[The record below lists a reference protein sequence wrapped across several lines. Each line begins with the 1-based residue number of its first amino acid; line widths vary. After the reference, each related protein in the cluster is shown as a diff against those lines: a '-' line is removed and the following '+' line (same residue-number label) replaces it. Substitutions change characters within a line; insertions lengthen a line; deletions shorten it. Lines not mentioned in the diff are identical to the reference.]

1 MWEIYSIGD
10 AAYLEMILNAV
21 AMITGTG
28 DFQVAI
34 KIAFLLGVMVVLFQ
48 AIAQGGRGINF
59 GALLIGWI
67 LFSLLYGST
76 ARVNI
81 TDVYSGQ
88 VRSVAN
94 VPYGV
99 AAVGSII
106 SQVGYQLT
114 RIFETAFSTPAMTST
129 GFATSIQT
137 LAKVRQSV
145 VDPISLGRANSPNE
159 NDDIFRSWQ
168 NYIKDCTLVGV
179 DVNQKSLDSIYRT
192 ADPFEAVRF
201 DSDLYGTQI
210 FVNGTTTQPTC
221 TQAWQTLRDVT
232 TGTQF
237 VPVLV
242 EVLTAKLN
250 DRNMPNPMQADA
262 AIASALTSLNQGA
275 VSAQDYMLAAVL
287 LPALEDAVVGKH
299 LSEQAFTHAVMA
311 RDATEKRNTQWATE
325 QSLFGTIVRPM
336 MTFFEGF
343 VYAVTPIMGFLIGLG
358 QVGVMVAAR
367 YILTLLWIQLWMPCL
382 AIINLYISMV
392 ATNKMAALASAQQM
406 PLPSF
411 GGLYELDLMLANWI
425 STGGMLAASVPAI
438 SLMLV
443 YGASSVTAAHL
454 ARRLEGR
461 DHIDEGIATPQTV
474 TAGPVVASAAM
485 YSRDMVGGMRY
496 TGQEAVTPTMSIS
509 DNRTQALSTAFGDTA
524 TAENIFRHSKDIGR
538 QVQASSSRA
547 DSLVNEAIRGVDGS
561 AQWAQ
566 NERDELAGIL
576 SGNFGMRAGGAVGG
590 GLQAQLQSTYGTAK
604 AASIMQAISNVE
616 KTRGGRSIE
625 AQYKEAVTDDF
636 KAGTTNAWS
645 NAMSEENRKAIAAST
660 STGMRSDVSLVQLS
674 NQLAGNAALSK
685 QLEEASRTHGVE
697 GAAQDWAR
705 ARVWAFGGDTRRAVA
720 AGRLVALDNAAASGN
735 NKANAAVLTVV
746 AGALGHGTS
755 HNADMPDQKAAT
767 LTGDR
772 VQAQGD
778 NIEGLVNGVMTDP
791 SFAPDTHHADARAQV
806 DGTRTAALSERGQQ
820 QEKTLLGNLARQ
832 LGTDSLVTGES
843 SYART
848 ATEVA
853 AGTLKAADDLTR
865 YALQHGGQTFFAG
878 VRGAATGWQKGLEAV
893 QNENTRRA
901 ASGDK
906 PLSTFESAKMV
917 ARHMEGTSQQEAL
930 QVYEGLRQAAVGY
943 ARESLGLTPAQAQ
956 YYAYQQTNTLGR
968 LMNLGAEQ
976 LGLHTPTDEA
986 LRKAILEEEKGNTQ
1000 NADFVARA
1008 IAGTARSGNQQYLET
1023 VREINR
1029 VREFS
1034 GKQP

>member
-48 AIAQGGRGINF
+48 AITQGGRGINF

-67 LFSLLYGST
+67 LFGLLYGST
-76 ARVNI
+76 ARVSI

-88 VRSVAN
+88 VRTVAN

-114 RIFETAFSTPAMTST
+114 RIFETVFSTPAMTST
-129 GFATSIQT
+129 GFASSIQT
-137 LAKVRQSV
+137 LAKVRQGV
-145 VDPISLGRANSPNE
+145 VDPISLGRANSPNP

-168 NYIKDCTLVGV
+168 NYNKDCTLVGV
-179 DVNQKSLDSIYRT
+179 DINQKSIDSIYRT

-210 FVNGTTTQPTC
+210 FVNGATTQPTC

-250 DRNMPNPMQADA
+250 ERNMPNPMQADA

-311 RDATEKRNTQWATE
+311 RDAVEKRNTQWAAE

-367 YILTLLWIQLWMPCL
+367 YVLTLLWIQLWMPSL

-411 GGLYELDLMLANWI
+411 GGLYELDQMLANWI

-461 DHIDEGIATPQTV
+461 DHIDENIATPQTM
-474 TAGPVVASAAM
+474 TAGPLVASAAM
-485 YSRDMVGGMRY
+485 YSRDMVSGARY
-496 TGQEAVTPTMSIS
+496 TGLETTMPTMTIA
-509 DNRTQALSTAFGDTA
+509 DNREQALATAFTNRG
-524 TAENIFRHSKDIGR
+524 TAENIFRNSREVGQ
-538 QVQASSSRA
+538 QVRGSRSNA
-547 DSLVNEAIRGVDGS
+547 DSLVNKVVSGIDGS

-566 NERDELAGIL
+566 AERDELAGIL
-576 SGNFGMRAGGAVGG
+576 TGNFGMSMQGPIKGGI
-590 GLQAQLQSTYGTAK
+590 QAQLASRYGTEK
-604 AASIMQAISNVE
+604 AAKILQGIRNVE
-616 KTRGGRSIE
+616 EASGGKSIE
-625 AQYKEAVTDDF
+625 AMYQEAVTNDV
-636 KAGTTNAWS
+636 KLGAINGWTT
-645 NAMSEENRKAIAAST
+645 AMSEENRKALQAST
-660 STGMRSDVSLVQLS
+660 RAGMSSSVNLVPLS
-674 NQLAGNAALSK
+674 KQIAGHPALSK
-685 QLEEASRTHGVE
+685 QLEDDSRTLGVE
-697 GAAQDWAR
+697 GKAQDWAR
-705 ARVWAFGGDTRRAVA
+705 ARAWAFGGDTSRAIA
-720 AGRLVALDNAAASGN
+720 AGRLIELDNLAAKGDN
-735 NKANAAVLTVV
+735 RANAAVLTAVSST
-746 AGALGHGTS
+746 LGHGTS
-755 HNADMPDQKAAT
+755 HDAAMPDEKT
-767 LTGDR
+767 TGLQPG
-772 VQAQGD
+772 QAYAIGD
-778 NIEGLVNGVMTDP
+778 GTEGLVSEMMTNEDFSP
-791 SFAPDTHHADARAQV
+791 KSFAANSRAQV
-806 DGTRTAALSERGQQ
+806 DAARDASLTNTGDQ
-820 QEKTLLGNLARQ
+820 QEALLLGNLERQ
-832 LGTDSLVTGES
+832 LGTDGLVTGES
-843 SYART
+843 SHTRT
-848 ATEVA
+848 TTEVA
-853 AGTLKAADDLTR
+853 AGTLKAANDLTR
-865 YALQHGGQTFFAG
+865 YALHYGGETWVAG
-878 VRGAATGWQKGLEAV
+878 VRGAAIGWQKGLEAV
-893 QNENTRRA
+893 RAENSRRA
-901 ASGDK
+901 GVGER
-906 PLSTFESAKMV
+906 PLSLLESGKIV
-917 ARHMEGTSQQEAL
+917 GKHMEGTSQQEA
-930 QVYEGLRQAAVGY
+930 QRVYEGLRQSAVDY
-943 ARESLGLTPAQAQ
+943 AIYNLGLTPAQAQ

-968 LMNLGAEQ
+968 LMNLGSEQ
-976 LGLHTPTDEA
+976 IGVHTSKDEE
-986 LRKAILEEEKGNTQ
+986 LRKAIIAEEKGSARS
-1000 NADFVARA
+1000 ADVIARA

-1023 VREINR
+1023 VRELNR
-1029 VREFS
+1029 VRQFP

>member
-28 DFQVAI
+28 DFQVAV

-76 ARVNI
+76 ARVSI

-88 VRSVAN
+88 VRTVAN

-129 GFATSIQT
+129 GFASSIQT
-137 LAKVRQSV
+137 LAKVRQGV
-145 VDPISLGRANSPNE
+145 VDPISLGRANSPNP

-179 DVNQKSLDSIYRT
+179 DVNQKSIDSIYRT

-250 DRNMPNPMQADA
+250 ERNMPNPMQADA

-311 RDATEKRNTQWATE
+311 RDAVEKRNTQWAAE

-367 YILTLLWIQLWMPCL
+367 YVLTLLWIQLWMPSL

-411 GGLYELDLMLANWI
+411 GGLYELDQMLANWI

-461 DHIDEGIATPQTV
+461 DHIDEGIATPQAV

-496 TGQEAVTPTMSIS
+496 TGQETVTPSLSIS
-509 DNRTQALSTAFGDTA
+509 DNRAQALSTAFSDTA
-524 TAENIFRHSKDIGR
+524 TAENIFRHSKEIGR
-538 QVQASSSRA
+538 QVQASNSKA
-547 DSLVNEAIRGVDGS
+547 DSLVNEVIRGVDGS
-561 AQWAQ
+561 AHWAQ

-576 SGNFGMRAGGAVGG
+576 SGTFGMKAGGAVGG
-590 GLQAQLQSTYGTAK
+590 GLQAQLQNTYGTTK
-604 AASIMQAISNVE
+604 AASIMQGISNVE
-616 KTRGGRSIE
+616 KARGGKSIE
-625 AQYKEAVTDDF
+625 ALYKEAVTDDF

-645 NAMSEENRKAIAAST
+645 SAMSEENRKAVTAST
-660 STGMRSDVSLVQLS
+660 STGMRSDVNLVQLS

-685 QLEEASRTHGVE
+685 QLEEASRTLGAE

-705 ARVWAFGGDTRRAVA
+705 ARVWAFGGDTTKAVA
-720 AGRLVALDNAAASGN
+720 AGRLVALDNAAAAGD
-735 NKANAAVLTVV
+735 NKANAAVLTAV

-755 HNADMPDQKAAT
+755 YRADMPSEKTAALESGQT
-767 LTGDR
+767 
-772 VQAQGD
+772 QAQGD
-778 NIEGLVNGVMTDP
+778 KIEGLVNGVMTSP
-791 SFAPDTHHADARAQV
+791 SFAPDTHHAESRAEV
-806 DGTRTAALSERGQQ
+806 TGARTAAFSKRGGQ
-820 QEKTLLGNLARQ
+820 QEKMLLDNLARQ
-832 LGTDSLVTGES
+832 LGTDSLVTGEA

-853 AGTLKAADDLTR
+853 AGTLKSADDLTR
-865 YALQHGGQTFFAG
+865 YALQHGAQTFFAG
-878 VRGAATGWQKGLEAV
+878 VKGAAAGWQKGLEAV
-893 QNENTRRA
+893 QGENARRA
-901 ASGDK
+901 AAGER
-906 PLSTFESAKMV
+906 PLSIFESATMI
-917 ARHMEGTSQQEAL
+917 AGQMEGTSRQEAL
-930 QVYEGLRQAAVGY
+930 RVYEGLRQAAVGY

-976 LGLHTPTDEA
+976 IGLHTPKDEA
-986 LRKAILEEEKGNTQ
+986 LRKAILDEERGNAHS
-1000 NADFVARA
+1000 ADLIARG

-1029 VREFS
+1029 VRGFS
-1034 GKQP
+1034 GKRP